1 MQILMKELEGKQV
14 LAGAIPGQKAWMKL
28 IERTSQEPLQ
38 PEPVFLDFKGV
49 DVARAS
55 YLREAIL
62 NFRNTVRQRR
72 SNFYPIIAN
81 ANAAVIEELTIL
93 LDPRGD
99 VLMLCALDE
108 GGEAHAP
115 QLLGKLDPKQRFTFA
130 LVRERGETDA
140 SELMQ
145 KHGDKEGV
153 KQTAWNNRLAS
164 LAGLGLIVELSE
176 GRNKRYRPLLAGA

>member
-49 DVARAS
+49 DVATAS

-72 SNFYPIIAN
+72 SKFYPIIAN
-81 ANAAVIEELTIL
+81 ANVAVMEELTIL

>member
-49 DVARAS
+49 DVATAS

-93 LDPRGD
+93 LDPRG
-99 VLMLCALDE
+99 
-108 GGEAHAP
+108 
-115 QLLGKLDPKQRFTFA
+115 
-130 LVRERGETDA
+130 
-140 SELMQ
+140 
-145 KHGDKEGV
+145 
-153 KQTAWNNRLAS
+153 
-164 LAGLGLIVELSE
+164 
-176 GRNKRYRPLLAGA
+176 